1 MFKHFESY
9 VLPTVTLTYLA
20 PPLGFMLH
28 NANIAFEQII
38 DKNKEVK
45 SYQFRQAIRIQHIE
59 PNF

>member
-9 VLPTVTLTYLA
+9 VLPIVTLTYLA
-20 PPLGFMLH
+20 PPLGFMLR

-45 SYQFRQAIRIQHIE
+45 S
-59 PNF
+59 

>member
-9 VLPTVTLTYLA
+9 VLPTVTLTYSA

-45 SYQFRQAIRIQHIE
+45 S
-59 PNF
+59 